1 MPNIK
6 VLDMTGKEVGEM
18 SLSEKLF
25 GAEVNASV
33 LHAVVR
39 AYMLNQRQ
47 GTQSTLT
54 RTEVSGGGK
63 KPWRQKGTGRARQ
76 GSTRAP
82 QWVHGGIALGPKPRS
97 YRTELNKKTKRVA
110 LFSALSDK
118 AANGNLIILDEC
130 KLESYK
136 TSEMVKMFAA
146 LGLNKDVQK
155 NYKDGDEVKTRT
167 ETVACKT
174 LLVLPEAD
182 RVVVKSCANI
192 PTAATTLYS
201 TINVYEILNAE
212 KLVITKAAVEKLEE
226 VYA

>member
-33 LHAVVR
+33 LHAAVR

-82 QWVHGGIALGPKPRS
+82 QWVHGGIALGPKPRT

-136 TSEMVKMFAA
+136 TAEMVKMFAA
-146 LGLNKDVQK
+146 LGLNKDVEK
-155 NYKDGDEVKTRT
+155 TYKVGDEKKTRT

-174 LLVLPEAD
+174 LLVLPEVD
-182 RVVVKSCANI
+182 KLVVKSCANI
-192 PTAATTLYS
+192 PTAETTLCN
-201 TINVYEILNAE
+201 TLNVYEILNAE
-212 KLVITKAAVEKLEE
+212 KLVITKAAALKLEE